1 MEAIEMT
8 EHPETEGKKTTKK
21 NPLMAQSWVPP
32 PRTVSVLSTGD
43 RLPC

>member
-1 MEAIEMT
+1 MT
-8 EHPETEGKKTTKK
+8 EHPETEGKNKK
-21 NPLMAQSWVPP
+21 KRKKKQTLMAQSWVPP

>member
-8 EHPETEGKKTTKK
+8 EHPETEGKKKK
-21 NPLMAQSWVPP
+21 TLMAQSWVPP

>member
-8 EHPETEGKKTTKK
+8 EHPETEGKKQKK
-21 NPLMAQSWVPP
+21 KTLMAQSWVPP

>member
-8 EHPETEGKKTTKK
+8 VNIQKLKEKKKKT
-21 NPLMAQSWVPP
+21 LMAQSWVPPP

>member
-8 EHPETEGKKTTKK
+8 EHPETEGKKKTKT
-21 NPLMAQSWVPP
+21 LMAQSWVPP

>member
-8 EHPETEGKKTTKK
+8 EHPETEGKKQK
-21 NPLMAQSWVPP
+21 NKTLMAQSWVPP